1 MYAFEFPLSIY
12 IVNFYNISKRWNLVA
27 ISISYKVQVFS
38 KRWFLFS
45 TTKRHGLIESNHIY
59 NTANSFFLFT
69 ISIKMKQ
76 VCKKMYTYNLT
87 QRKTEL
93 FGSCYRRNKTK
104 LGGRC
109 RFIRALS
116 LSMYDQS
123 MSLRTEMSI
132 YFCSFYCILSLMV
145 HVIFFLLFTL
155 TQQRA

>member
-1 MYAFEFPLSIY
+1 
-12 IVNFYNISKRWNLVA
+12 
-27 ISISYKVQVFS
+27 
-38 KRWFLFS
+38 
-45 TTKRHGLIESNHIY
+45 
-59 NTANSFFLFT
+59 
-69 ISIKMKQ
+69 
-76 VCKKMYTYNLT
+76 MYTYNLT

-132 YFCSFYCILSLMV
+132 YFCSFYCILSLMI

-155 TQQRA
+155 TQQRALNTRPCNYHFFFHVEGRGVCAVFTRVLSSEATVRRKKNKTKQKT

>member
-76 VCKKMYTYNLT
+76 VCKKNVYREKRSFLVPVIVGIKQNSVDDVGLYGHSPCQCMINLCLSEQKCPFT
-87 QRKTEL
+87 FVVFTA
-93 FGSCYRRNKTK
+93 SC
-104 LGGRC
+104 L
-109 RFIRALS
+109 
-116 LSMYDQS
+116 
-123 MSLRTEMSI
+123 
-132 YFCSFYCILSLMV
+132 
-145 HVIFFLLFTL
+145 
-155 TQQRA
+155 

>member
-1 MYAFEFPLSIY
+1 
-12 IVNFYNISKRWNLVA
+12 
-27 ISISYKVQVFS
+27 
-38 KRWFLFS
+38 
-45 TTKRHGLIESNHIY
+45 
-59 NTANSFFLFT
+59 
-69 ISIKMKQ
+69 
-76 VCKKMYTYNLT
+76 MYTYNLT

-132 YFCSFYCILSLMV
+132 YFKKKNL
-145 HVIFFLLFTL
+145 
-155 TQQRA
+155 